1 MAEIGNVCPK
11 SRGTSHNQKAGDA
24 SEEVDRNVAV
34 RDLIYGEG
42 DRIEK
47 EAGKKAASLKQ
58 PRFEAV
64 WIASK
69 PDAQNHP
76 KCELGQPAQATTTED
91 VLTTGG
97 VEVEKID
104 ASKETERDSQ
114 DEEWNGPKFSQS
126 RHENREKGKKLND
139 ETEVPPSGVEVEK
152 IVVDPEEAKPTEA
165 DPESPVEWL
174 KAGLERADEVDEVS
188 KPVHGVEPSEAVENP
203 GAPGD
208 PALLLCADSG
218 LGENKSAGD
227 QKKADGVEAK
237 LRDADANRAG
247 KC

>member
-1 MAEIGNVCPK
+1 
-11 SRGTSHNQKAGDA
+11 
-24 SEEVDRNVAV
+24 
-34 RDLIYGEG
+34 
-42 DRIEK
+42 
-47 EAGKKAASLKQ
+47 
-58 PRFEAV
+58 
-64 WIASK
+64 
-69 PDAQNHP
+69 
-76 KCELGQPAQATTTED
+76 
-91 VLTTGG
+91 

-208 PALLLCADSG
+208 PAFLLCADSG
-218 LGENKSAGD
+218 LGEDKSAGD

-247 KC
+247 ES